1 MAAPAK
7 RKPGSGE
14 AAAAAAESTGGG
26 QNRRVKRSAGSAGPD
41 TDGRRGGASRFVEG
55 AIVRIA
61 MENFLTYDNC
71 VVYPGPH
78 LNMIIG
84 ANGTGKSSIV
94 CAICL
99 GLAGKPS
106 FIGRAD
112 KVGHYVKR
120 GCNKAV
126 IEIEVFKNPTNL
138 IITREISVTNNQSAW
153 FINKKPSTLK
163 MVEDHVSALNI
174 QVGNLCQFLPQDKV
188 GEFAKL
194 SRIELLEATEKSIG
208 PPEMYK
214 FHCEL
219 KNFRHKERELE
230 NAWKEKDSNLEKM
243 KQKNE
248 RYKQDVE
255 RYYERKRH
263 LDKIAVLERKRPWL
277 VYGDVYNQY
286 VEVKKNRDSQK
297 TELKELKETL
307 SPKIHQI
314 QGAEK
319 ECASLAIKIREK
331 TAAIKETSQK
341 CKQQQDAL
349 ERKDKQIEEVKF
361 RLRMKREAETD
372 RQKRIHNTRKM
383 IEDLTNEL
391 KNADSSETIQ
401 PLIDSVNA
409 DLRQLEEE
417 RANIDGEL
425 NDLLR
430 ERENLLKD
438 KKGVA
443 DRIVQFENLMTRKE
457 EKLKGRFRDTHTALL
472 WLRQNRDRF
481 QRCVCEPMMLA
492 INMKDHRHAK
502 YVENH
507 ISSNDLRAFVFEH
520 QEDMEVFLR
529 EVRDNL
535 KLKVNAVCAPNES
548 FAEARPSK
556 PIEELHRYGF
566 FSYLRE
572 LFDAPIP
579 VMSYLCHQYH
589 IHEVP
594 VGTEK
599 TRNMIER
606 VITETKLRQIY
617 TAEERY
623 AIKISA
629 YTNEMVST
637 NTSLRPAQFLTVMVD
652 ADERRQLENQKND
665 INRQLQSLDTRKAAL
680 SERQRY
686 LERRDNELRQQKK
699 ELLER
704 KNKRKQLESKISMK
718 YDSIKQME
726 QDAINLEEEVEL
738 ASTKIKKINTEKVKL
753 VAEFMQLIKSCLTL
767 NEHKTALVLQNTTA
781 AFRKSKL
788 EAEYKAASTQLR
800 TAEQQ
805 FAELEERKHT
815 LFQKCKDL
823 LIKAKQACNLGRDQP
838 IPEELAKAFQSV
850 PDTLDEIDALL
861 NEERSRASCITG
873 FSDSVIDEYNKRSE
887 EIARMTLELEEKKKE
902 LDNYRQNISQVKERW
917 LNPLK
922 QLVDQI
928 NEKFSHFFSSMQ
940 CAGEVDLHTANEEDY
955 DKYGI
960 RIRVKFRS
968 NTQLQELTPH
978 HQSGGEKSVSTML
991 YLLAL
996 QELNRCPFRV
1006 VDEINQGMDPVNE
1019 RRVFD
1024 VVVETACKE
1033 STSQYF
1039 FITPKLLQNLTY
1051 GEKMTVL
1058 LVYNGPSMLES
1069 KKWSLEAFHRRRSRF
1084 QM

>member
-1 MAAPAK
+1 MATTAK
-7 RKPGSGE
+7 RKSGGGE
-14 AAAAAAESTGGG
+14 AGDVSGN
-26 QNRRVKRSAGSAGPD
+26 NRRLTRSAGAARSD
-41 TDGRRGGASRFVEG
+41 VDGRRDGEWPFVEG
-55 AIVRIA
+55 AIVRIS

-78 LNMIIG
+78 LNMIVG

-126 IEIEVFKNPTNL
+126 VEIEVFKNPTNL
-138 IITREISVTNNQSAW
+138 TITREISVTNNQSAW

-163 MVEDHVSALNI
+163 MVEDQVSALNI

-214 FHCEL
+214 FHCDL

-230 NAWKEKDSNLEKM
+230 NAWKEKSNNLEKM

-263 LDKIAVLERKRPWL
+263 LDKIAVLERKRPWV
-277 VYGDVYNQY
+277 VYDDVYNQY
-286 VEVKKNRDSQK
+286 EEVKKNRDRQK

-307 SPKIHQI
+307 SPMIRQI
-314 QGAEK
+314 QEAEK
-319 ECASLAIKIREK
+319 ECASLDVKIREK
-331 TAAIKETSQK
+331 TAAIKETSEK

-349 ERKDKQIEEVKF
+349 ERKDKQIEEVKLA
-361 RLRMKREAETD
+361 LRMKREAETD
-372 RQKRIHNTRKM
+372 RQKRIQNTHKL

-409 DLRQLEEE
+409 NLRQLEEE
-417 RANIDGEL
+417 RASIDVEL

-438 KKGVA
+438 KKGVV
-443 DRIVQFENLMTRKE
+443 DRIVQFENLMAQKE
-457 EKLKGRFRDTHTALL
+457 EKLKGRFRDTYTALL
-472 WLRQNRDRF
+472 WLRQNRGRF
-481 QRCVCEPMMLA
+481 KRCVCEPMMLA
-492 INMKDHRHAK
+492 INMKNHRHAK

-507 ISSNDLRAFVFEH
+507 ISSNDLRAFVFEI

-529 EVRDNL
+529 EMRDNQ
-535 KLKVNAVCAPNES
+535 KLKVNAVCAPSES
-548 FAEARPSK
+548 CAETKPSK

-566 FSYLRE
+566 FTYLRE
-572 LFDAPIP
+572 LFDAPLP
-579 VMSYLCHQYH
+579 VMSYLCSHYR

-623 AIKISA
+623 AVKISA
-629 YTNEMVST
+629 YTNEIVST
-637 NTSLRPAQFLTVMVD
+637 NTSLRPAQFLTVVVD

-686 LERRDNELRQQKK
+686 LERQDNELRQQKK

-738 ASTKIKKINTEKVKL
+738 ASAKIKKINTEKAKL
-753 VAEFMQLIKSCLTL
+753 VAEFMQLIKNCLTL
-767 NEHKTALVLQNTTA
+767 NEHKTALVLQKTTA
-781 AFRKSKL
+781 AFSKSKL
-788 EAEYKAASTQLR
+788 EAEYKTGRIQARS
-800 TAEQQ
+800 AEQQ
-805 FAELEERKHT
+805 FSELEKKKQT
-815 LFQKCKDL
+815 LLQKCKDL
-823 LIKAKQACNLGRDQP
+823 LVKAKQACNLRPDQN
-838 IPEELAKAFQSV
+838 IPEDLAKAFQSV
-850 PDTLDEIDALL
+850 PSTLDEIDALL
-861 NEERSRASCITG
+861 NEEKSRASCITG
-873 FSDSVIDEYNKRSE
+873 FSDSVIDEYNKRTE
-887 EIARMTLELEEKKKE
+887 EIARVTLELEEKKNE

-922 QLVDQI
+922 QLVEQI

-1058 LVYNGPSMLES
+1058 LVYNGSSMLES
-1069 KKWSLEAFHRRRSRF
+1069 KKWNLEAFHRRRSRF